1 MRGVVPVPAP
11 LAVSKS
17 GIFLLDALVG
27 GGVCIEAADLAEP
40 TVPGPSSPTV
50 GNGFTGRI
58 RLTVS
63 VCSEYLASLQPMS
76 PACWASV
83 FTEFE
88 GLPRANFCGE
98 RRNSGLEAYGSEVSQ
113 VTRGSKKLD
122 SSFGV
127 VKESRAAVVGVL
139 VGV

>member
-1 MRGVVPVPAP
+1 MRGVVPLPT
-11 LAVSKS
+11 LLIGSKS

-27 GGVCIEAADLAEP
+27 GGVCIEAADLAES

-50 GNGFTGRI
+50 GNGLTGRV
-58 RLTVS
+58 RRTVS
-63 VCSEYLASLQPMS
+63 VCSDSLASFS
-76 PACWASV
+76 PAVSPARWASV
-83 FTEFE
+83 FSGFE
-88 GLPRANFCGE
+88 GWPRANFWGE
-98 RRNSGLEAYGSEVSQ
+98 RRNSGLEAYGSAVSQ

-122 SSFGV
+122 SSLG